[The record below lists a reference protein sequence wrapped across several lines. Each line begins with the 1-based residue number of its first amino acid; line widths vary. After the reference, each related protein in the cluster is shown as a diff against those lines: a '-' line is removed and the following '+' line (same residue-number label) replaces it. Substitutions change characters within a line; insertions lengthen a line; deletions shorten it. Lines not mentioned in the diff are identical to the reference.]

1 MDYVTHRDD
10 WPYQESR
17 SALNR
22 SNSMSRPS
30 SKTIYQQRKEYSQA
44 MASEPIILKQRVEH
58 LITCKLGSGTIQEPK
73 DVIRK
78 LQMMDAQGQ
87 VWGQDMVLQV
97 KNHSLQILDI
107 ETREELDSYPLDG
120 IQSLDAILNS
130 CSYKSIL
137 LIVLQ
142 ELAQPFTSIL
152 AFQCWEVGAEI
163 LRNNLQKAINES
175 KERKESRF
183 RFEGIQPNQQSW
195 EANPPKYPQ
204 NSIEQRFLASYQPTT
219 QEPQGFTQ
227 FPSQKA
233 DPEPPLDMQRD
244 IVNISSLNLGPSD
257 FWHSVEGRWGGMK
270 EGPFL
275 VHGRPEAGPMAKMLG
290 RWARLVLVTGTGREA
305 PACGQWYGILREC
318 RGHWPIQG
326 QRLSLGGAGCVVCTQ
341 EELNNTLEEIEL
353 FVEMAKGTQ
362 KNKAKKKKKILGKK
376 TPKGLPSESQY
387 RECFQKIK
395 HSFNLLGKLDPYLQ
409 PPDIP
414 NFVHLLFQALNSV
427 MSNCPNPHL
436 AASVDVPWLTPKTIA
451 LLDSCLTPNEMD
463 FWKSLGKFWTT
474 SMDDGADQQSTSST
488 YIPRIHRLSESSES
502 STVTHQHNLAKDQDP
517 IVPRPSL
524 SQQPLLMQVQYE
536 FKSKNPQELT
546 VAQGEVLEILDQS
559 KQWWLVENESGQRGY
574 IPNSILEPL
583 QSGLQRNRGWSSS
596 LTRGPMLR
604 PTSKP
609 QEVRDW
615 LESEKFSTITIK
627 SLGMLTGSQLLHM
640 QPRELQLVC
649 PKDAPRILDRLEAV
663 RMTLGMGP

>member
-244 IVNISSLNLGPSD
+244 I
-257 FWHSVEGRWGGMK
+257 
-270 EGPFL
+270 
-275 VHGRPEAGPMAKMLG
+275 
-290 RWARLVLVTGTGREA
+290 
-305 PACGQWYGILREC
+305 
-318 RGHWPIQG
+318 
-326 QRLSLGGAGCVVCTQ
+326 

-663 RMTLGMGP
+663 RMTLGVRLAEVPAF